1 MATDQPSIRH
11 ISDTARWAAFFR
23 ARESE
28 RPDAV
33 FHDPYARKLAGE
45 RGEEIARTL
54 PFHEKNSWSWITRT
68 WTFDRLITQ
77 EIQQGTD
84 LVLNLAAGLDAR
96 PYRMPLPM
104 SLKWVEVDLP
114 AILDYKEQVLRD
126 EKPRCALERVR
137 MDLADVNARRAL
149 LDRLAASAQRALV
162 ISEGLLIY
170 LKPEEVATLAEDLS
184 QRQSFQSWIVDIA
197 SPGLLQMVKK
207 NTAAQIGEGAAEMQF
222 APENG
227 PQFFVAHGWTPAE
240 VHSAIKTAARL
251 KRLRFLMRL
260 ISLLPE
266 QPEKMGNRPWGG
278 TCLLRNS
285 SRQQ

>member
-23 ARESE
+23 ARETE

-33 FHDPYARKLAGE
+33 FRDPYARKLAGE

-54 PFHEKNSWSWITRT
+54 PFHEKNSWSWIART
-68 WTFDRLITQ
+68 WIFDRLITQ
-77 EIQQGTD
+77 EIQRGTD

-96 PYRMPLPM
+96 PYRMPLPAT
-104 SLKWVEVDLP
+104 LKWVEADLP
-114 AILDYKEQVLRD
+114 PILDYKEEVLRD
-126 EKPRCALERVR
+126 DKPRCALERVR

-149 LDRLAASAQRALV
+149 LDRLAGSAQRAMV

-184 QRQSFQSWIVDIA
+184 QRRSFQSWIADIA
-197 SPGLLQMVKK
+197 SPGLLQMIKK
-207 NTAAQIGEGAAEMQF
+207 NTAAQIGEGAAEFRF

-240 VHSAIKTAARL
+240 VHSAIKTGARL
-251 KRLRFLMRL
+251 KRLRFLML
-260 ISLLPE
+260 LLSLLPE
-266 QPEKMGNRPWGG
+266 KPEKMRNRPWGG

-285 SRQQ
+285 RRP